1 MLEKSGHFGSNNA
14 NTLDGMIFL
23 RYIAPQDQQ
32 RFTVPHSIDCVL
44 RKCGLTGCF
53 KCSNDFRGRCSI
65 RLFVNCLRAVEPLPH
80 VLFLYGL
87 HRIQSWATEW
97 NTKVSHKLV
106 GCDAIVL
113 CHEQWTCASCEHLP
127 PRIFLLSPLKPMLQR
142 GLCTWTWRI
151 SDMNRAARWLIH
163 VPSSYQILPACLSCL
178 LITTTQIIK
187 LLQKLRMSWI
197 GWCIRYIF
205 CFGGWILWWK
215 PPPQKKN
222 SDSSYDRRGAFSPCW
237 TL

>member
-1 MLEKSGHFGSNNA
+1 MFSSCMNFTEFRVWPLNETPKLATS
-14 NTLDGMIFL
+14 
-23 RYIAPQDQQ
+23 PQ
-32 RFTVPHSIDCVL
+32 
-44 RKCGLTGCF
+44 
-53 KCSNDFRGRCSI
+53 
-65 RLFVNCLRAVEPLPH
+65 A
-80 VLFLYGL
+80 
-87 HRIQSWATEW
+87 
-97 NTKVSHKLV
+97 KLV

-127 PRIFLLSPLKPMLQR
+127 PRISLLSPLKPMLQR

-215 PPPQKKN
+215 PPPPKKKTAIQATTVVVHSRPVGPCRIPVVSPSAQN
-222 SDSSYDRRGAFSPCW
+222 FS
-237 TL
+237 T